1 MNPFTA
7 SEAASPGASSR
18 WAGAWVDGLAFAG
31 GLAVAWL
38 ADWQTR
44 DLVWSLWLSSLV
56 VGYAM
61 IIAMVV
67 RGVRRTRA
75 AAGALLPGASLATR
89 LAGVVAL
96 WAGGLFVLGFFTVH
110 FGMFHFIH
118 SIFLQAFFPVNAVAP
133 QDPNLQFEVYL
144 DVVQAYWVFLPVA
157 FLAER
162 QAFRE
167 AGPVPATTPSVQEL
181 LGPAGRARKAG
192 GGEMMAPYRNVIRL
206 HLLIFFFAFAHFM
219 KLEHF
224 LVYAVVYAVYFFP
237 WRVLRKEP
245 AAASA

>member
-1 MNPFTA
+1 MNPFTTG
-7 SEAASPGASSR
+7 EAASPGASSR
-18 WAGAWVDGLAFAG
+18 WSGAWVDGLAFAG
-31 GLAVAWL
+31 GLAVAWF
-38 ADWQTR
+38 AGWQTR

-61 IIAMVV
+61 IITMVV

-75 AAGALLPGASLATR
+75 GAGALLPGASAAMR
-89 LAGVVAL
+89 V
-96 WAGGLFVLGFFTVH
+96 AGGATLWVGALFVLGFFTVH

-118 SIFLQAFFPVNAVAP
+118 SVFLQVFFPVSGVAP
-133 QDPNLQFEVYL
+133 QGPNLQLAVYL
-144 DVVQAYWVFLPVA
+144 DVVQAYWIFLPVA

-167 AGPVPATTPSVQEL
+167 GGAVPVTNPSVEQLPGPV
-181 LGPAGRARKAG
+181 GRARQAG

-245 AAASA
+245 AAAPA

>member
-1 MNPFTA
+1 MNPFTTG
-7 SEAASPGASSR
+7 EAASREASSR
-18 WAGAWVDGLAFAG
+18 WSGAWVDGLAFAG
-31 GLAVAWL
+31 GLAVAWF
-38 ADWQTR
+38 AGWQTR

-75 AAGALLPGASLATR
+75 AAGALSPGAPAGLRVAGGLA
-89 LAGVVAL
+89 A

-118 SIFLQAFFPVNAVAP
+118 SVFLQVFFP
-133 QDPNLQFEVYL
+133 PNGSPMQGPVLELAVYL
-144 DVVQAYWVFLPVA
+144 DVVQDYWIFLPVA

-167 AGPVPATTPSVQEL
+167 AKPAPASTPAVELPGPV
-181 LGPAGRARKAG
+181 GRARKAG
-192 GGEMMAPYRNVIRL
+192 GGEMMAPYLNVIRL
-206 HLLIFFFAFAHFM
+206 HVLIFFFAFAHFM

-237 WRVLRKEP
+237 WRVLRREP
-245 AAASA
+245 AAVPAG